1 MATNRSQLEKWLT
14 AQKRHHLS
22 DKQVQMAREL
32 AKQTVSLNK
41 TLCFIIE
48 NTLFSLTKQFVPL
61 YENKLFFVVET
72 KCFSMLEQTVQCCEL
87 TD

>member
-1 MATNRSQLEKWLT
+1 MDIGFGDIITPDPQELEYPLLLDDRK
-14 AQKRHHLS
+14 
-22 DKQVQMAREL
+22 VFCYI
-32 AKQTVSLNK
+32 KQTVSLNK

-48 NTLFSLTKQFVPL
+48 NTLFPLTKQFVPL

>member
-1 MATNRSQLEKWLT
+1 MADSPKETSLVRQAGANGTGTRK
-14 AQKRHHLS
+14 
-22 DKQVQMAREL
+22 VFCYI
-32 AKQTVSLNK
+32 KQTVSLNK

-48 NTLFSLTKQFVPL
+48 NTLFPLTKQFVPL

-72 KCFSMLEQTVQCCEL
+72 KCFSMLEQAVQCCEL